1 MTNIEYTPFLKLKTN
16 EIQAI
21 NFLDR
26 TLKTRIAPFIDFP
39 REETRSGPQLE
50 KYMAD
55 QIGKIRRGL
64 KGISFFYLDDFDLE
78 DEHSFGGINSY
89 GYLLKQA
96 CDLPVVP
103 VIALDRSEER
113 NKAVFELKREKI
125 IKSNIVA
132 IRLQTEDFIDYDL
145 VKAEIE
151 DILGEIIS
159 EFDKIDLVFDCRVC
173 SSLLTLGLG
182 KKIANFAD
190 NFNSDFPTRHT
201 IVSGSSIPKSVSEL
215 AKPDSTEHISRIE
228 LDVFDEANRFVR
240 NSNLILGDY
249 TIVSPDYTDLDIPPE
264 IFPKITAPKI
274 FYSYEK
280 MHYVIRGRSLELGGY
295 EQYFDLAHELTTQ
308 NFFRGSGYSFG
319 DNYLHEKSQRTPPNS
334 APGVILKP
342 TINAHISYMLK
353 DYI

>member
-1 MTNIEYTPFLKLKTN
+1 MINIEYIPFLKLKTS
-16 EIQAI
+16 EMQAI
-21 NFLDR
+21 KSLDSD
-26 TLKTRIAPFIDFP
+26 LKSKLAPFIDFP
-39 REETRSGPQLE
+39 REEARSGPQLE
-50 KYMAD
+50 KYMVG

-64 KGISFFYLDDFDLE
+64 KGVPFFYLDDFDLE

-89 GYLLKQA
+89 GHLLKQTW
-96 CDLPVVP
+96 DLPVIP

-113 NKAVFELKREKI
+113 NKAVFELKRKKA

-132 IRLQTEDFIDYDL
+132 IRLQADDFIDYDL
-145 VKAEIE
+145 IKAEIE

-182 KKIANFAD
+182 KKIAIIAD
-190 NFNSDFPTRHT
+190 NFNSDFPTRYT
-201 IVSGSSIPKSVSEL
+201 IVSGSSIPKSVSDL
-215 AKPDSTEHISRIE
+215 AGTDSTEHIIRTE
-228 LDVFDEANRFVR
+228 LDVFDEADRLVE

-249 TIVSPDYTDLDIPPE
+249 TIVSPDYTDIDFPPE
-264 IFPKITAPKI
+264 IFQKITTPKI

-295 EQYFDLAHELTTQ
+295 EQYFDLAHELANQ
-308 NFFRGSGYSFG
+308 SFFRGSNYSFG
-319 DNYLHEKSQRTPPNS
+319 DNYLLEKSRRIPPNS
-334 APGVILKP
+334 TPAAILKP